1 LYIDNLF
8 LIQAQKIVPD
18 DQWESFMY
26 DLREPFPAS
35 FRISGYRNQGK
46 AILKT
51 MEGEYFKA
59 LTEEQAKPECL
70 TWYPED
76 LAWLLSLTRKDT
88 RKSEANVKLH
98 NFLVSETEAGNIS
111 RQGTYFTNLYIY
123 IYMFKSDVE
132 NSQF

>member
-1 LYIDNLF
+1 
-8 LIQAQKIVPD
+8 
-18 DQWESFMY
+18 MY
-26 DLREPFPAS
+26 HLKEPLPAS
-35 FRISGYRNQGK
+35 FRISGHRNQGK
-46 AILKT
+46 AILKI